1 MAVMTRDDDTEVRR
15 ARRSWSAEYKRD
27 ILREIDDAKRAGE
40 PGAVGEICRRE
51 GLYSSLISE
60 WRRQRDEGALDGL
73 RDKPA
78 GRRGKDPLRVELDR
92 LREENDRLAER
103 LATAEELID
112 AQGKAWALL
121 SELSRKSAEPKSKR
135 S

>member
-1 MAVMTRDDDTEVRR
+1 MIALCQEV
-15 ARRSWSAEYKRD
+15 W
-27 ILREIDDAKRAGE
+27 ILREIDDAKGTGE
-40 PGAVGEICRRE
+40 PGVVGEICRRE

-78 GRRGKDPLRVELDR
+78 GRRGKDPMRVELER
-92 LREENDRLAER
+92 LRDENGRLAER

-121 SELSRKSAEPKSKR
+121 SELSRKSAEPRPKKN
-135 S
+135 